1 MVHATQVLAYSKDYV
16 YYILLIYNMI
26 LLFQNLLYSSMICYC
41 VIMTCD
47 RYVTVMLTSNPKF
60 KIKK

>member
-26 LLFQNLLYSSMICYC
+26 LLFQNLLYSSMICYY